1 METGKIVGRIAVGV
15 TTTICVIALFVAA
28 LAITPLRVAA
38 SSHREA
44 PLVTEMPKVDGT
56 DWYMFRSY
64 ESGRSDF
71 VTMVANYY
79 PLQDPFGGPNY
90 FLLDP
95 AARYE
100 IKIDND
106 GDARPDI
113 IFSFRFFTTRKNL
126 TLPINGKNVAVPL
139 TNIGPIPGMPGNLNV
154 VETYTVKVI
163 RPGHSTEFITNASGG
178 SKVFT
183 KPTDNIGCKSFGDAG
198 SGTNCLNDDSTPG
211 ASYDT
216 YAKQFIYN
224 VNIPGCAGEGRLFV
238 GQRKDPFV
246 VNLGETFDLVNYA
259 HPVGEAFANTQPNSI
274 GGKNVTSLILEVP
287 ISCLVTRKTPIIGGW
302 TTASLPQTRVL
313 KGAGFKDDQPDL
325 ENGDFRQVSRL
336 GMPLVNELVIG
347 LKDKDRFNA
356 SEPEDDTQ
364 FATYVTNPTLPAIIA
379 ALFGTPAPT
388 LFPRTDLIATFLTGI
403 EGVNQPPHVK
413 AAEMLRIN
421 TSTPVTACASQS
433 RLGVIAGDNA
443 GFPNGRRP
451 GDDVVDITL
460 RVAMGRLI
468 TLGLFGAKTQAPS
481 GGLDFTDGAFVQ
493 CTDFDTSFPY
503 IKNPLPGSPNG
514 PNGIPTVPNP

>member
-1 METGKIVGRIAVGV
+1 MKTASEIAGQIIAKMIAAICAVALVG
-15 TTTICVIALFVAA
+15 AA
-28 LAITPLRVAA
+28 LTIAPPRAIA

-71 VTMVANYY
+71 VTMIANYY

-95 AARYE
+95 AALYDMR
-100 IKIDND
+100 IDNN
-106 GDARPDI
+106 GDALPDLI
-113 IFSFRFFTTRKNL
+113 FRFQFTNTRKNL

-163 RPGHSTEFITNASGG
+163 RPGHAAEFITNASGG
-178 SKVFT
+178 SKRFT

-198 SGTNCLNDDSTPG
+198 TGTNCLNDDSTPG

-216 YAKQFIYN
+216 YARQFIYN
-224 VNIPGCAGEGRLFV
+224 VNIPGCSGEGRLFV

-259 HPVGEAFANTQPNSI
+259 NPVGEAFANTQPNSI

-287 ISCLVTRKTPIIGGW
+287 ISCLVSKKTPIIGGW
-302 TTASLPQTRVL
+302 TTASLPQNRFL
-313 KGAGFKDDQPDL
+313 KSSFENNPDV
-325 ENGDFRQVSRL
+325 ESGDFQQVSRL

-356 SEPEDDTQ
+356 SEPQNDGQ
-364 FATYVTNPTLPAIIA
+364 FATYVTNPTAPALIA

-388 LFPRTDLIATFLTGI
+388 LFPRADLVATFLTGI
-403 EGVNQPPHVK
+403 ASINQPPHVK
-413 AAEMLRIN
+413 PAEMLRLN
-421 TSTPVTACASQS
+421 TSTSTTACASQS
-433 RLGVIAGDNA
+433 RLGVIGGDSA

-468 TLGLFGAKTQAPS
+468 TLGLFGTPAQAPS
-481 GGLDFTDGAFVQ
+481 GALDFTDGAFVQ

>member
-1 METGKIVGRIAVGV
+1 MK
-15 TTTICVIALFVAA
+15 TTTRAGDQLAAAIIATTCAIALAGAA
-28 LAITPLRVAA
+28 LTIAPGRAAA

-44 PLVTEMPKVDGT
+44 PLITEMPKVDGT

-64 ESGRSDF
+64 ETGRSDF
-71 VTMVANYY
+71 VTMIANYY

-95 AARYE
+95 AAHYDM
-100 IKIDND
+100 KIDNNGD
-106 GDARPDI
+106 GRPEI
-113 IFSFRFFTTRKNL
+113 VFRFQFTNTRKDL
-126 TLPINGKNVAVPL
+126 SLPINGKNVAVPL

-154 VETYTVKVI
+154 VETYTVKVL
-163 RPGHSTEFITNASGG
+163 RPGQPAQFLTNASGG
-178 SKVFT
+178 STVFT

-198 SGTNCLNDDSTPG
+198 AGTNCLDDDSTSG

-216 YAKQFIYN
+216 YAKQFIYS
-224 VNIPGCAGEGRLFV
+224 VNIPGCSGQGRLFV

-287 ISCLVTRKTPIIGGW
+287 IGCLVTDETPIIGSW

-313 KGAGFKDDQPDL
+313 KTVFKDDHADL
-325 ENGDFRQVSRL
+325 EVGDYRQVSRL

-356 SEPEDDTQ
+356 SAPEDDAQ
-364 FATYVTNPTLPAIIA
+364 FLTYVTNPTVPALIA

-388 LFPRTDLIATFLTGI
+388 LFPRADLVATFLTGI
-403 EGVNQPPHVK
+403 SSINQPPHVK
-413 AAEMLRIN
+413 PAEMLRLN
-421 TSTPVTACASQS
+421 TSTAVTACGSQS
-433 RLGVIAGDNA
+433 RLGVIGGDA
-443 GFPNGRRP
+443 PGFPNGRRP

-468 TLGLFGAKTQAPS
+468 TLGLFGMPSQAPS
-481 GGLDFTDGAFVQ
+481 GGLDFTDGALVQ
-493 CTDFDTSFPY
+493 CTDFDTAFPY

-514 PNGIPTVPNP
+514 PNGIPSVPNP